1 MLKLEDIDYDLNY
14 LCSFTFDFQMLKDI
28 LLKLAISNE
37 KLRKKIKKLEK
48 SNEEKDKRIS
58 NIEEQFNILYIPEQN
73 SFSDSEKSEESQ
85 KKEEKDKNKEKEDFK
100 ELKIEDK
107 EKKIKQTTKKE
118 TKFENEKE
126 DDKEKE
132 ETSLLNSKR
141 SLNKKSLKE
150 LESRNSYIQQYP
162 QVSHETIKSLLKLIR
177 ENSEKIGKLEKSITK
192 KLNKTISDFEKTY
205 NDLNTDNT
213 KEHKEIYT
221 QLKDIKDK
229 LFDYNDKMDGIIV
242 KTAPL
247 DTLSFFRDSG
257 NGDINA
263 TKVMV
268 KMLEEKVNKKIEII
282 EKKNKD
288 DNNDYEKFKK
298 KLEELEQ
305 IINQELKKNKE
316 KGTIGSGDKNY
327 DEDIQSLKDLIE
339 EKYNDLLKIIED
351 LSTQIQNGEL
361 LENRLNELINK
372 TKLEK
377 DNNATR
383 EIKEALK
390 KEIPSKGLGSNIE
403 IGMTDLK
410 NRIKEIN
417 KKLNEMDSYFKNLFN
432 NSSQDIGEIKQ
443 KITEIDSILE
453 KKITKEELK
462 ALEMKSEEHSNAIEF
477 IQDSL
482 NDINQNIVKLSENNP
497 NIMKRIENISNEIFK
512 LKERDIKDNSSK
524 PLDMNKFVDE
534 NKLKEVLK
542 NINKMINEI
551 NTDKNMLYNNM
562 KEINEN
568 IKTLETK
575 ERIAKFEDDINN
587 KIDDFFDKIRKKYV
601 EKIEINK
608 YMKNMDIRLKLLDTQ
623 HKDADS
629 WILAKQPIGCFNC
642 ASCEANIK
650 NVSTSNDY
658 VHWNK
663 YPQAER
669 QYHMGRGFSRLL
681 QKIGNEKIQSSIEKK
696 DMSSDN
702 ELTKT
707 NYFNNMPN
715 IKGNNGHFFF
725 RINNR
730 ETMKDELVETNNSRY
745 KKNHRLP
752 NLKNKRAKNENIPLT
767 DEESEIK
774 NTSMDNSNSNSPKI
788 MKITK
793 KSIEGKLGIL
803 NPHQM
808 TVNSEHKFNIDSSS
822 IKSKSKLERIQSLPI
837 YDNA

>member
-85 KKEEKDKNKEKEDFK
+85 KKEEKDRNKEKEDFK

-177 ENSEKIGKLEKSITK
+177 ENSEKIGKVEKSITK
-192 KLNKTISDFEKTY
+192 KLNKTISDFEERF
-205 NDLNTDNT
+205 NDLKTDNT

-361 LENRLNELINK
+361 LEDRLNELINK

-377 DNNATR
+377 DNNDTK
-383 EIKEALK
+383 EIKEVLK

-534 NKLKEVLK
+534 NKLREVLK

-587 KIDDFFDKIRKKYV
+587 KINDFFDKIRKKYV
-601 EKIEINK
+601 EKI
-608 YMKNMDIRLKLLDTQ
+608 
-623 HKDADS
+623 
-629 WILAKQPIGCFNC
+629 
-642 ASCEANIK
+642 
-650 NVSTSNDY
+650 
-658 VHWNK
+658 
-663 YPQAER
+663 
-669 QYHMGRGFSRLL
+669 
-681 QKIGNEKIQSSIEKK
+681 
-696 DMSSDN
+696 
-702 ELTKT
+702 
-707 NYFNNMPN
+707 
-715 IKGNNGHFFF
+715 
-725 RINNR
+725 
-730 ETMKDELVETNNSRY
+730 
-745 KKNHRLP
+745 
-752 NLKNKRAKNENIPLT
+752 
-767 DEESEIK
+767 
-774 NTSMDNSNSNSPKI
+774 
-788 MKITK
+788 
-793 KSIEGKLGIL
+793 
-803 NPHQM
+803 
-808 TVNSEHKFNIDSSS
+808 
-822 IKSKSKLERIQSLPI
+822 
-837 YDNA
+837 